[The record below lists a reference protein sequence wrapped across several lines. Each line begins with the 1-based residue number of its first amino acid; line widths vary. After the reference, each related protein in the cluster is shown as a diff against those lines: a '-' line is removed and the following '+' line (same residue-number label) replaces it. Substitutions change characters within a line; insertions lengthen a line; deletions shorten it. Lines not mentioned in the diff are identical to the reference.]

1 VHLAGISGRLEF
13 QRPDHGFWHGGV
25 FVGEGAM
32 ETELAELLEFT
43 DSALDQQAEAEM
55 RWVGCWV
62 RLCEPIDPPSPNA
75 SHVLLDAGA
84 VGQIVGLRLD
94 RDAPFIVEFPDFP
107 CRVAP
112 RLERIEL
119 MGT

>member
-1 VHLAGISGRLEF
+1 M
-13 QRPDHGFWHGGV
+13 D
-25 FVGEGAM
+25 
-32 ETELAELLEFT
+32 TELVGLLALI

-75 SHVLLDAGA
+75 SHVLLDVGA

-94 RDAPFIVEFPDFP
+94 RDAPFIVGFQGFP

-119 MGT
+119 MDT